1 MVTPFSVAI
10 VDDRLRDLELVK
22 TKFQKIKECTIL
34 YSHTNAY
41 HFFEHLNNTRYL
53 PNIVVTDC
61 QMPEIDGMALTR
73 LIKLFFPSIQV
84 IVISGLLVE
93 SDVAELLEIGANA
106 VIAKGSLQM
115 LNNQCLTLAIEA
127 IQQNKVFID
136 PIWNIPLVRKMLKQI
151 QKKKDELKTP
161 HFTRHELKILQ
172 LLATHPDYEK
182 IADFLNISKRT
193 VEGHVQKIS
202 EKTPNNSKKS
212 KLMTYAL
219 KNYLIHLFRG

>member
-1 MVTPFSVAI
+1 MQKLKLLSVA
-10 VDDRLRDLELVK
+10 LP
-22 TKFQKIKECTIL
+22 IL
-34 YSHTNAY
+34 
-41 HFFEHLNNTRYL
+41 
-53 PNIVVTDC
+53 VVTDC

-106 VIAKGSLQM
+106 VIAKGSLKM

-161 HFTRHELKILQ
+161 HFTRQELKILQ